1 MNGRIHDID
10 SSFGLCP
17 APVSVSGIGTQNK
30 IGGFDVRQ
38 SRQPKQSAY
47 GEKTVQKYDLI
58 SPIYDIFGII
68 MEAKARARALEI
80 SGIRNGERVLEVAVG
95 TGLNFREIL
104 MRNPDGWTDGIDI
117 SRRMLRK
124 AKRRAMKTGVSNY
137 RLRLGDGRALPFG
150 DHTFDLLI
158 NEYMFDIMP
167 VTEYDSIMAEFRRV
181 LKDDG
186 RLILVNTTLPEKT
199 TDRMLEWIFS
209 VYPEAFSKCRGVL
222 AAPYLEKF
230 NFREIRR
237 EYVANLSFP
246 SEVVSSYKCPPPG
259 DPPRWE
265 DSILSLPL

>member
-1 MNGRIHDID
+1 M
-10 SSFGLCP
+10 
-17 APVSVSGIGTQNK
+17 
-30 IGGFDVRQ
+30 RQ
-38 SRQPKQSAY
+38 SRQPKESAY

-150 DHTFDLLI
+150 DHTFNLLI

-209 VYPEAFSKCRGVL
+209 VYPEAFSKCRG
-222 AAPYLEKF
+222 AKKE
-230 NFREIRR
+230 
-237 EYVANLSFP
+237 
-246 SEVVSSYKCPPPG
+246 
-259 DPPRWE
+259 
-265 DSILSLPL
+265 